1 MKVKVLKKFI
11 DKHNGDVYEV
21 GDVLNITKKRYNE
34 ILTVDKLVE
43 EIVEEKED

>member
-11 DKHNGDVYEV
+11 DKHNGNVYQV

-34 ILTVDKLVE
+34 ILAVDKLVE
-43 EIVEEKED
+43 EITEETD

>member
-11 DKHNGDVYEV
+11 DKHNGKVYQE

-43 EIVEEKED
+43 EIVEDNEE